1 MMKLLVKAKG
11 IIRKGNWKSKKEK
24 KKKKKKEDEN
34 FEGFRFFREENQV
47 LQYSINR

>member
-1 MMKLLVKAKG
+1 MSLMMKLLVKAKG
-11 IIRKGNWKSKKEK
+11 IIRKGNWKRK

-47 LQYSINR
+47 LQSSINR